1 MSRSP
6 ESRPTNGYDSA
17 TITPFV
23 GAEYTLAQELK
34 RTLYAAE
41 QRDRIVAIM
50 NGEAD
55 DVVYAQG
62 GEVVLPSGT
71 QVKILHRGI
80 HFLVEIIE
88 CSNPDLVGSLF
99 PASIQT
105 IKTWQNN

>member
-17 TITPFV
+17 EIIPFV
-23 GAEYTLAQELK
+23 GAEYTLAQELT

-55 DVVYAQG
+55 GLVSPQG

-80 HFLVEIIE
+80 NFLVEITE

-99 PASIQT
+99 PASLQT